1 MLTKQEYD
9 EVKARSV
16 AHDKWT
22 DSKRTRRKCRKCHG
36 TGQAYHMAP
45 FRSCKACDGSGVVL
59 GWASYREEDRPAT
72 VPAVSN
78 DERSAIEVYEFMTA
92 PPERC
97 FLYVNEDARTVT
109 TWTGEKL
116 GDLLRGDG
124 YYSSF
129 GDMRVPV
136 TVHAINGRT
145 YHGTYYKSAGSYARV
160 KMAKQRVTAGR
171 KEAA

>member
-16 AHDKWT
+16 AHEQWVDT
-22 DSKRTRRKCRKCHG
+22 LRKHVRCRACCGTSRNRVTLDACEKCNGKGH
-36 TGQAYHMAP
+36 T
-45 FRSCKACDGSGVVL
+45 L

-78 DERSAIEVYEFMTA
+78 DERSAIEVYEFVSN
-92 PPERC
+92 PPERY

-160 KMAKQRVTAGR
+160 KMARQSVTAGR
-171 KEAA
+171 KEAAQ